1 MTKIR
6 DTDAFGLPTK
16 EDMPDQP
23 HQNAPLVSVVTAT
36 YNRSRAVRCA
46 AQSVQAQ
53 TVTDW
58 EHWVVGDACTDD
70 TAEVVAALGDPRVH
84 FHNLPENVG
93 EQSGPNN
100 EGLKRAR
107 GRYLAMLN
115 HDDLWLPD
123 HLELAIGALEASGAD
138 LVFTM
143 ALQVEREGHY
153 VLHNWAP
160 GRKYLPELFL
170 PASSWVFRRELFERI
185 GGWRAVQTIRNFPSQ
200 DWLFRAHLSGARLE
214 FLPMITALFLPSR
227 TRANCYLG
235 NPGAEQERW
244 LERIQAN
251 PAIRSELTLLSLR
264 PHPPEPAPTGPVAP
278 VPFLER
284 LARARTH
291 YGWMWRRA
299 AALRIARWTGGH
311 PTEWEVR
318 LGGETTTTKINTL
331 RQIRGLNALSKDK
344 QSKRH

>member
-1 MTKIR
+1 
-6 DTDAFGLPTK
+6 
-16 EDMPDQP
+16 MPSIP
-23 HQNAPLVSVVTAT
+23 SNPVPLVSVVTAT
-36 YNRSRAVRCA
+36 FNRSRAVRCA
-46 AQSVQAQ
+46 VESVRSQ

-58 EHWVVGDACTDD
+58 EQWVIGDACTDD
-70 TAEVVAALGDPRVH
+70 TVDVVAGFGDPRVR

-107 GRYLAMLN
+107 GRYVAMLN

-123 HLELAIGALEASGAD
+123 HLELAVAALEASGAD

-143 ALQVEREGHY
+143 ALQVEREGQY

-160 GRKYLPELFL
+160 GRRYLPELFI

-185 GGWRAVQTIRNFPSQ
+185 GGWHAVQTIRNFPSQ

-214 FLPMITALFLPSR
+214 FLPLITAIFLPSR

-235 NPGAEQERW
+235 NPGAEQETW
-244 LERIQAN
+244 LDRIRDN
-251 PAIRSELTLLSLR
+251 PSIRSELTLLSIR
-264 PHPPEPAPTGPVAP
+264 PPPPPSVPATVAAP
-278 VPFLER
+278 LSLGER
-284 LARARTH
+284 LSRARIH
-291 YGWMWRRA
+291 YGWKFRRA

-311 PTEWEVR
+311 PTEWEIR

-331 RQIRGLNALSKDK
+331 RQIRGLQAISEDK
-344 QSKRH
+344 QAKRP